1 MTRQLFICSNIIKL
15 SLENKLTQNDNVLKI
30 HIMVLYFY
38 VVINLVA
45 TNNEYKS
52 KFILR
57 KSERNY
63 EFKMEGFYF
72 IFSDTESGVHI
83 FH

>member
-1 MTRQLFICSNIIKL
+1 
-15 SLENKLTQNDNVLKI
+15 
-30 HIMVLYFY
+30 MVLYFY

-45 TNNEYKS
+45 TDNEYKS

-63 EFKMEGFYF
+63 EFKMAGFYF
-72 IFSDTESGVHI
+72 IFSDTESGAHI